1 MYCVKCGVKLADSEK
16 NCPLCNTEVYH
27 PDIIRTEAE
36 GLYPKNKYPAPYKN
50 AHLPQIIVTA
60 VSLLAVLTVLLCDL
74 QFSGGVTWSGYVM
87 GALMLT
93 YICIV
98 LPSWFKDPNPVIFTP
113 CAFAAIGL
121 YLMYINIAMQGDW
134 FLSFALPI
142 TGGICLIVTAVV
154 TLLRYVRRGRLYIFG
169 GAILALGA
177 FMLLVE
183 FLMSITFEGVKFI
196 GWSFYPLMALAL
208 LGGLLIFLAIYRP
221 ARETMERKF
230 FI

>member
-1 MYCVKCGVKLADSEK
+1 MYCIKCGVKLADTE
-16 NCPLCNTEVYH
+16 NVCPLCNTQVYH
-27 PDIIRTEAE
+27 PDIIRPE
-36 GLYPKNKYPAPYKN
+36 GERLYPKNKYPVPEKN
-50 AHLPQIIVTA
+50 AHLPQIIITA
-60 VSLLAVLTVLLCDL
+60 VFLLTLLTSLLCDL
-74 QFSGGVTWSGYVM
+74 QFSGGVSWSGYVI
-87 GALMLT
+87 GALVLA
-93 YICIV
+93 YVSFV
-98 LPSWFKDPNPVIFTP
+98 LPSWFKAPNPVIFTP
-113 CAFAAIGL
+113 CAFATIGI

-134 FLSFALPI
+134 FLSFALPV

-183 FLMSITFEGVKFI
+183 FLMSITFEGIKFI